1 MYKSFKANSLSAL
14 ITFLNTGNA
23 GGQIVKANIVG
34 VYPDPANG
42 GWIVIYQ

>member
-1 MYKSFKANSLSAL
+1 MYKSFKAGSLSAL
-14 ITFLNTGNA
+14 IAFLNTANA
-23 GGQIVKANIVG
+23 GNPVVKANIVG